1 MTSKQFS
8 YKVHLQGR
16 RALGVLH
23 ASGCE
28 GGIIHVV
35 TGITV
40 NQCGNLN
47 GLLLHLKWPF
57 KCALQLF

>member
-1 MTSKQFS
+1 M
-8 YKVHLQGR
+8 
-16 RALGVLH
+16 GVLH

-40 NQCGNLN
+40 NLLCGNLN
-47 GLLLHLKWPF
+47 GLLLYLKWPL
-57 KCALQLF
+57 KCELQLF